1 MLKSIA
7 IVGAGLAGATAAAQ
21 LRRSGYDG
29 ELILLG
35 EEQWYPYQRPPLSKQ
50 IPVHGSFESLPV
62 WEEQFYE
69 DFKVRLLRNER
80 VASINVAGKAIQLAD
95 GTLIPADRVI
105 LTTGSRPR
113 KIQSEG
119 ADAANVHYLRTLRD
133 AELLHKSIVPGS
145 KVVVIGMGV
154 IGAEIASVACT
165 AGCHVAAVDPAPY
178 PMIRSV
184 GSYVGRWLADVHR
197 NHGVISYM
205 NTGVERFLSS
215 RDRVHTVILKDGRK
229 LECDSVVVGIG
240 VVPNIELAA
249 DAGIKVADGIV
260 VDERCVTSNEYVYA
274 AGDVTYQPGFWG
286 EGIRL
291 ETNENAAKQAEAAAL
306 ALLGKHVAYR
316 PIGWSWSDQFAIN
329 IQVAGRPYE
338 KAEIILRG
346 SLEEEAF
353 TVFYVQDSVLYGA
366 VSVNRASDMAACK
379 RLIERRVRVDQSK
392 LADLHVP
399 LRELLS

>member
-1 MLKSIA
+1 M
-7 IVGAGLAGATAAAQ
+7 
-21 LRRSGYDG
+21 
-29 ELILLG
+29 
-35 EEQWYPYQRPPLSKQ
+35 
-50 IPVHGSFESLPV
+50 
-62 WEEQFYE
+62 
-69 DFKVRLLRNER
+69 
-80 VASINVAGKAIQLAD
+80 
-95 GTLIPADRVI
+95 
-105 LTTGSRPR
+105 
-113 KIQSEG
+113 
-119 ADAANVHYLRTLRD
+119 
-133 AELLHKSIVPGS
+133 
-145 KVVVIGMGV
+145 
-154 IGAEIASVACT
+154 
-165 AGCHVAAVDPAPY
+165 
-178 PMIRSV
+178 
-184 GSYVGRWLADVHR
+184 
-197 NHGVISYM
+197 
-205 NTGVERFLSS
+205 
-215 RDRVHTVILKDGRK
+215 
-229 LECDSVVVGIG
+229 GIG